1 MIRRPLRRHSAG
13 RADIIEVHA
22 RSRRLPVNSVPIF
35 WAVALVLLALTVT
48 VLLRP
53 LMRRRAPSAPSEA
66 AARLAVYRDQ
76 KRQLDDDL
84 AAGVLAPAEHA
95 ASVDE
100 LARRLGVELDQ
111 AAQATSEERRER
123 SSFVAALAVVA
134 IIPAG
139 AIVLYLVLG
148 APDALRARTEASAR
162 PDDAQIMAMV
172 DSLAAKMQANPADPK
187 GWRLLG
193 RSYAALGR
201 YNAAAK
207 AYANA
212 VQRGGE
218 NADDLTDWAEV
229 LALAHD
235 RTVSGEPEQLA
246 KRALAVQPDHPKALA
261 LLATA
266 AFERRDFDGSI
277 ALWRRL
283 QSVVPAGGE
292 DAAQTAAAIAEIERV
307 RAGASSLTQAPGS
320 TGTASSPAATT
331 SSSPSSS
338 SAISS
343 PFAAAS
349 SPPAPSSS
357 AAAPGS
363 AAVAGQIDIA
373 PALASKISPGDTLY
387 VFARARNGP
396 RMPLAVWRTT
406 TTQWP
411 RPFRL
416 DDTMAMAGGPK
427 LSSVD
432 AVIIEAR
439 VSHSGDATPHPGDVM
454 GPGVEA
460 KPGAQDV
467 RVVLDHTVP

>member
-1 MIRRPLRRHSAG
+1 M
-13 RADIIEVHA
+13 
-22 RSRRLPVNSVPIF
+22 NSVPIF

-320 TGTASSPAATT
+320 TGTASSPVAT
-331 SSSPSSS
+331 SSSASSS
-338 SAISS
+338 SGISS
-343 PFAAAS
+343 PSAAAS
-349 SPPAPSSS
+349 SPRAPSSS